1 MPWRLVLFLFFL
13 AIFVLFAGFNIGN
26 DSDISFVFYTVHK
39 VPIFVSLFVAFLL
52 GALIVLPFSIG
63 RSKRAR
69 LKKEPGEPKNKK
81 TDNAGS
87 ASDRY
92 SVGTDVL
99 NESSPGDATQ
109 RAAVDAESSSTGRSD
124 SSRRRKR
131 AEKKSKK

>member
-63 RSKRAR
+63 RSKRGR
-69 LKKEPGEPKNKK
+69 SKKALSEPKSKK

-92 SVGTDVL
+92 SVGADVL
-99 NESSPGDATQ
+99 NESSTGDATQ
-109 RAAVDAESSSTGRSD
+109 RAAVDAESSSSPET
-124 SSRRRKR
+124 SRRRKR

>member
-69 LKKEPGEPKNKK
+69 SKKERSEPKNKK
-81 TDNAGS
+81 TENANS
-87 ASDRY
+87 ADS
-92 SVGTDVL
+92 SDVL
-99 NESSPGDATQ
+99 IESSSGDATQ
-109 RAAVDAESSSTGRSD
+109 RAAFDAETSSANRSE